1 MKLLSV
7 LIKSLREQ
15 RRDLLSLLLTLSTA
29 PFFVFVYWL
38 FFGGGSTSYAVLVIN
53 QDRGAVIEGG
63 TAWSAGDDLI
73 GVLQE
78 TIAYENGQPML
89 RVKQVDDRADAER
102 RLKNRDAALLM
113 IIPPDFTQALVATET
128 PPGTVAFVGD
138 LTNTYYTVASTLANA
153 ALTGFLDTVTHQ
165 DRPVQVVEEALGESS
180 ARTEFELY
188 VPGLL
193 ILAVLMLVYQASMLV
208 VREVEAGT
216 LDRLRITR
224 LSALDLLGGI
234 SVSQVIIGAAAVL
247 LTFVTALALGFHSTG
262 PVWVAVLVGAVTTF
276 SAVGVGLI
284 VTCFAR
290 TTYQAFMVS
299 TFVLFLMMFFTGTFM
314 PVPGGELFTLGG
326 HTFRVYDV
334 LPPTHAVVALNK
346 VLTLGEGLGAIRFEL
361 GAVLALSV
369 LYFAGGVWLFQRT
382 HLRRE

>member
-1 MKLLSV
+1 M
-7 LIKSLREQ
+7 
-15 RRDLLSLLLTLSTA
+15 
-29 PFFVFVYWL
+29 
-38 FFGGGSTSYAVLVIN
+38 
-53 QDRGAVIEGG
+53 
-63 TAWSAGDDLI
+63 
-73 GVLQE
+73 LQE

-89 RVKQVDDRADAER
+89 RVKQVDDRAEAER

-299 TFVLFLMMFFTGTFM
+299 TFVLFLMI
-314 PVPGGELFTLGG
+314 LHG
-326 HTFRVYDV
+326 HVHAQRAESYSHSVGIPSG
-334 LPPTHAVVALNK
+334 LRCAASTHA
-346 VLTLGEGLGAIRFEL
+346 
-361 GAVLALSV
+361 S
-369 LYFAGGVWLFQRT
+369 
-382 HLRRE
+382 H